1 MYVYGA
7 YAPLL
12 KPSAKATLERGQA
25 VDIAAVRKACQNIAK
40 QEAFGVV
47 VDSAKGLLA
56 WFKESAIDGIHF
68 SFDVQEIL
76 LHRRGKL
83 SNLRCHEDRVGK
95 LARAA
100 EECLHSSAYR

>member
-1 MYVYGA
+1 MYVYYA
-7 YAPLL
+7 YTLLL
-12 KPSAKATLERGQA
+12 KPSAKATLEGGQA
-25 VDIAAVRKACQNIAK
+25 VDVATVRKACQNIAK

-47 VDSAKGLLA
+47 VDSAKGRLA

-68 SFDVQEIL
+68 SFGLQEIL

-83 SNLRCHEDRVGK
+83 SNLRCHENRVGK

-100 EECLHSSAYR
+100 EKRGG